1 MKIAASEAAS
11 EAAPAA
17 APEARDDFNAATVGG
32 REVMI
37 EMVAD
42 DTGETL
48 QVDGFEPGGVDG
60 DTICEAGI
68 YSGRGASRAPPR
80 LQNPFTAT
88 RRSRVVHVHRGDP
101 ESPGRQ
107 NDGDEYN
114 REVSPRSITR
124 WLTRRFLPN
133 VFDTVNRPLLEG
145 GRPRL
150 SLTGR
155 AALARVGSLVT
166 YIL

>member
-80 LQNPFTAT
+80 LQSPFTAKAKQNGT
-88 RRSRVVHVHRGDP
+88 RP
-101 ESPGRQ
+101 PGR
-107 NDGDEYN
+107 
-114 REVSPRSITR
+114 
-124 WLTRRFLPN
+124 
-133 VFDTVNRPLLEG
+133 RPP
-145 GRPRL
+145 GRPREPW
-150 SLTGR
+150 TPER
-155 AALARVGSLVT
+155 WRRVSPGG
-166 YIL
+166 